1 LVFAVYQDKNT
12 PNPDSLYDDLSKS
25 FAKTLDRS
33 GKGGREDSNPRRR
46 QITFHSFR
54 RFVKTTISDLGY
66 ADFSE
71 WFIGHSG
78 STYWTKKD
86 SEKAEIFRKVEPY
99 LTFLN
104 IPRLERQGADM
115 QSKVE
120 QLEQLN
126 ESMRDRDKMKDD
138 AIAHLSDQLIALT
151 TRLDS
156 IERRQ

>member
-1 LVFAVYQDKNT
+1 M
-12 PNPDSLYDDLSKS
+12 
-25 FAKTLDRS
+25 
-33 GKGGREDSNPRRR
+33 
-46 QITFHSFR
+46 
-54 RFVKTTISDLGY
+54 KTTISDLGY

-86 SEKAEIFRKVEPY
+86 SEKAEIFRKIEPY

-104 IPRLERQGADM
+104 VHQLERQGADI
-115 QSKVE
+115 QTKVE

-156 IERRQ
+156 IERRQR